1 MLLTF
6 PTKKEYFPNWKSKMA
21 EVTNEQKLY
30 VLLNNIRDKSE
41 YEQEIW
47 GIIYDHVSPDGA
59 WKEIVARLLIDSE
72 YLNRGYAYS
81 NQESRV
87 VYSVTKHG
95 RSHIPI
101 LWNGSTLKKEHE
113 KEVYKF
119 KEESKF
125 RNKHGNIAEI
135 IKLILAA
142 CVGALAEKIADFLF

>member
-1 MLLTF
+1 
-6 PTKKEYFPNWKSKMA
+6 MA

-30 VLLNNIRDKSE
+30 VLLDNIRDKSE

-59 WKEIVARLLIDSE
+59 WKEGVAELLVKSE
-72 YLNRGYAYS
+72 YLNRGYSYS

-87 VYSVTKHG
+87 VYSVTKQG
-95 RSHIPI
+95 RSQIPI

-113 KEVYKF
+113 KEVDKF

>member
-1 MLLTF
+1 
-6 PTKKEYFPNWKSKMA
+6 MA

-30 VLLNNIRDKSE
+30 VLLDNIRDKSD

-47 GIIYDHVSPDGA
+47 SIIYDHVSPDDA
-59 WKEIVARLLIDSE
+59 WKEDVAELLKKSE
-72 YLNRGYAYS
+72 YLNRGYAYG

-87 VYSVTKHG
+87 VYSVTKQG
-95 RSHIPI
+95 RIQIPI
-101 LWNGSTLKKEHE
+101 LWNGSELKKEHE
-113 KEVYKF
+113 EEVDKL

-142 CVGALAEKIADFLF
+142 CVGALAEKIIDLLF